1 MTVINHNIPAVNAQ
15 RNLGITG
22 MRLSR
27 SMERLSSGLRIN
39 RAADDAAGLTISEK
53 LRAQISGVN
62 GAVRNSL
69 DGVSMIQTAE
79 GALGEVHGILQR
91 MRELAVQGANET
103 LSSNDRTAI
112 DLELTELS
120 AAFGKISANAK
131 FNGLALLTG
140 NLSVSIASG
149 TIAEASASFS
159 VANLDISG
167 GKASTTYTITVC
179 TFTSL
184 ATFAGGGVTE
194 EVSVRSMVADDSQV
208 LNFKGIGIK
217 IQLNSS
223 LAATAT
229 EILSQFSA
237 DTITTSAN
245 NGSVIIQ
252 TGSEAGTD
260 NEVSL
265 NFAVINPASTGLSSP
280 SVSTQ
285 ATASALITT
294 VDTAITTVS
303 SQRATLGAL
312 QNALQ
317 SIVANLNVTSENLT
331 AFESR
336 TRDLDV
342 AAETVRFTK
351 NQILQQAGT
360 AILAQ
365 ANVMPQ
371 SVLSLLR

>member
-1 MTVINHNIPAVNAQ
+1 MTVINHNIPALNAQ
-15 RNLGITG
+15 RNLGITAG
-22 MRLSR
+22 HLSK

-53 LRAQISGVN
+53 LRSQISGVN

-91 MRELAVQGANET
+91 MRLLAIQGANET

-120 AAFGKISANAK
+120 AAFGKISSNAK

-149 TIAEASASFS
+149 TIAEGSASFS
-159 VANLDISG
+159 IANLDISG
-167 GKASTTYTITVC
+167 GKASTAYTLTVC
-179 TFTSL
+179 THSSI

-194 EVSVRSMVADDSQV
+194 EVSIRSMVANDSQV
-208 LNFKGIGIK
+208 LNFKGIGLK
-217 IQLNSS
+217 MQLNSTLS
-223 LAATAT
+223 ATAT
-229 EILSQFSA
+229 EILTQFHN

-245 NGSVIIQ
+245 DSSVVIQ
-252 TGSEAGTD
+252 TGPEAGTT
-260 NEVSL
+260 NQVTL
-265 NFAVINPASTGLSSP
+265 NFTVINPASTGLSSP

-285 ATASALITT
+285 SNASALITS

-303 SQRATLGAL
+303 NQRATLGAL
-312 QNALQ
+312 QNALE

-336 TRDLDV
+336 TRDLDM
-342 AAETVRFTK
+342 AAETVKFTK
-351 NQILQQAGT
+351 SQILQQAGT